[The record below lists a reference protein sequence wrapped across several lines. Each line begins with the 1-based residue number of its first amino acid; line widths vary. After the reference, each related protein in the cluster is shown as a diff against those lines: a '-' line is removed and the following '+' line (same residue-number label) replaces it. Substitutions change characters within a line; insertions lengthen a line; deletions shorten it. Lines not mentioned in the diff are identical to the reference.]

1 MGTIDI
7 LVVTKLQ
14 KILASKNWQI
24 DVDDNSKIFTNFC
37 HLLELLKEEEQ
48 DLILKLVDKYDYF
61 PFNTYDSMI
70 KECVKKIKSY
80 FSDKIDNF
88 NQIILLPI
96 ITERYFGY
104 TKSGNLPLYQIKNYI
119 PEVFGVVNSKVFSY
133 EIPSHVNEYNANRN
147 NALLIFVDDFL
158 GSGDSAIE
166 ALNYY
171 EANLKKD
178 DDTVVLLSLVAQEQ
192 GVLNLFEK
200 GYDVFSS
207 KIRKKGLTDN
217 FELEEANAYK
227 DIMLGI
233 EAKLKVSAKYRLGY
247 KQSEALVSMIRTPN
261 NTFPVFWHDKELSKT
276 GKAAPFRR

>member
-1 MGTIDI
+1 MGSIEI

-24 DVDDNSKIFTNFC
+24 DADDNSKIFTNFC
-37 HLLELLKEEEQ
+37 HLLELLTNEEQ
-48 DLILKLVDKYDYF
+48 NLVLNLVDKYEYF
-61 PFNTYDSMI
+61 PFNTYDYMI
-70 KECVKKIKSY
+70 KECVKEIKSY
-80 FSDKIDNF
+80 FSGKIDNF
-88 NQIILLPI
+88 REIILLPI

-119 PEVFGVVNSKVFSY
+119 PDIFGVATSKVFSY
-133 EIPSHVNEYNANRN
+133 EIPSHVNEYNDKRN

-166 ALNYY
+166 AIRYY

-178 DDTVVLLSLVAQEQ
+178 DDTVILLSLVAQEQ
-192 GVLNLFEK
+192 GVLNLFDN

-217 FELEEANAYK
+217 YTLEEANAYK
-227 DIMLGI
+227 NIMRGI
-233 EAKLKVSAKYRLGY
+233 ETKLKVSEKYMLGY

-261 NTFPVFWHDKELSKT
+261 NTFPVFWYDKELSKT